1 VAQIA
6 VLDWICIGALLLSLL
21 VGLWRG
27 LVFEL
32 LSLGTWLAA
41 FAVAQWL
48 APMVSPHLA
57 MLGAS
62 GSLRY
67 AAAFV
72 LVFIAAMFAGGL
84 VAVLIKK
91 LVTVSGLAPFD
102 RALGGVF
109 GLVRG
114 LMVLLVM
121 AVIVGLTPLKTGTW
135 WQDSWSAGAL
145 GVVLKGLSPLLPAEF
160 AKYLG

>member
-1 VAQIA
+1 MTHVA
-6 VLDWICIGALLLSLL
+6 VLDWACLGVLLLSLL

-32 LSLGTWLAA
+32 LSLATWLAA
-41 FAVAQWL
+41 FGAAQWL
-48 APMVSPHLA
+48 APEVAPHLP
-57 MLGAS
+57 MLGA
-62 GSLRY
+62 GEGLRY
-67 AAAFV
+67 AAAFAV
-72 LVFIAAMFAGGL
+72 AFVAAIFAGGL
-84 VAVLIKK
+84 VAVLVKK
-91 LVTVSGLAPFD
+91 LVTVVGLAPFD

-114 LMVLLVM
+114 LVVLLVM

-135 WQDSWSAGAL
+135 WQGSWSAGAL
-145 GVVLKGLSPLLPAEF
+145 GVVLKGLTPLLPAEF